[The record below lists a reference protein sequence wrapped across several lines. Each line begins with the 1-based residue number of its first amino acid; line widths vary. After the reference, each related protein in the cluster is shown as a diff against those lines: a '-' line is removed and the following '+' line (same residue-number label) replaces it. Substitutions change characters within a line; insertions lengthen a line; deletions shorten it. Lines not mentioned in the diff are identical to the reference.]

1 MKKIFTLFVVT
12 MAASAFAV
20 AQPNVGEFHRTGNQ
34 GLKSSLP
41 VKSEMIKKTA
51 VVPFRNEQMTMA
63 APGARR
69 AKADLA
75 NGVYYSKPAGAG
87 YIGWGTDG
95 SGYGAC
101 ILTVAPFVEFSF
113 IDQSNPKASK
123 WMLGSQDI
131 TEYVEDG
138 VFTNAVD
145 PGYGMSSLPT
155 ITSKAGS
162 FTLGEQS
169 QHFADYGSAIYNWG
183 NFWPIGFQDDHV
195 GAYLWG
201 AYDNDN
207 LLGTGTVTFT
217 DGTYECIGVYQ
228 HLPKPATPWYCESAE
243 VYFSSISGT
252 VGTIYMKIYNAEDTS
267 EDAEPVY
274 TLVAT
279 DEDIAWSNTG
289 KRNGVEITFGNI
301 QFNNIVEED
310 GFETQAPFVLDFP
323 ADVYFTWDEG
333 ADFNI
338 GGLEIMPEDMIDYTY
353 VDENGETQYYDV
365 VPLLNVNGKVGSF
378 SYNSHLAANIN
389 FFAYQDMV
397 YVPTTLYSND
407 GTTTYEDV
415 NVVKMSNDGKTAE
428 NALDGWVFVN
438 IAGTDLENYEIEFSD
453 ESAQEWLKCYYD
465 STGLSEKNTFYLTFE
480 ATELPSDVAGRST
493 NVIVKGL
500 GVQNETPIIV
510 YQGEYVGINNVTK
523 DAEKE
528 DNEVYNLQGVKVS
541 KSEAELPAGV
551 YVKNGKKFV
560 K

>member
-1 MKKIFTLFVVT
+1 MKKNFTFLVVVVVAST
-12 MAASAFAV
+12 MAS
-20 AQPNVGEFHRTGNQ
+20 AQPKASDFQTASKD
-34 GLKSSLP
+34 GLKSSLQ
-41 VKSEMIKKTA
+41 VKPEMIKREAT
-51 VVPFRNEQMTMA
+51 VPFRNEKMTMVT
-63 APGARR
+63 PGARR
-69 AKADLA
+69 AKASLE
-75 NGVYYSKPAGAG
+75 NGVYYSKPAGAS

-101 ILTVAPFVEFSF
+101 ILTVAPFIEVSF
-113 IDQSNPKASK
+113 IDQSNPKATK
-123 WMLGSQDI
+123 WMLGGQDI

-138 VFTNAVD
+138 VFSNAFD

-169 QHFADYGSAIYNWG
+169 QYFADYGSAIYNWG
-183 NFWPIGFQDDHV
+183 EFWPLGFQDDHA

-201 AYDNDN
+201 ALDNDN
-207 LLGTGTVTFT
+207 LLGTGTITFS

-228 HLPKPATPWYCESAE
+228 HLPKPASPLYCESAE
-243 VYFSSISGT
+243 VYFSSISGK
-252 VGTIYMKIYNAEDTS
+252 VGTIYMRIFNAEDTS

-301 QFNNIVEED
+301 QFNNIIEED

-323 ADVYFTWDEG
+323 ADVYFTWEEG

-338 GGLEIMPEDMIDYTY
+338 GGLEIMPEDLIDYSY
-353 VDENGETQYYDV
+353 VDENGETQYYEA
-365 VPLLNVNGKVGSF
+365 VPFLNVNGSVGSF
-378 SYNSHLAANIN
+378 SYNTPLTTNIN
-389 FFAYQDMV
+389 FYAYQDMV

-407 GTTTYEDV
+407 GTTFEDV
-415 NVVKMSNDGKTAE
+415 NVVKISNDGKTAE
-428 NALDGWVFVN
+428 NSLDGWVYVN
-438 IAGTDLENYEIEFSD
+438 LAGTDLDNYDIEFSD
-453 ESAQEWLKCYYD
+453 ESAEEWLKCYFD
-465 STGLSEKNTFYLTFE
+465 STGLSENNVIFLTFE
-480 ATELPSDVAGRST
+480 ASELPSDVAGRST

-510 YQGEYVGINNVTK
+510 YQGEYVGINNVAK

-541 KSEAELPAGV
+541 KSEADLPAGV